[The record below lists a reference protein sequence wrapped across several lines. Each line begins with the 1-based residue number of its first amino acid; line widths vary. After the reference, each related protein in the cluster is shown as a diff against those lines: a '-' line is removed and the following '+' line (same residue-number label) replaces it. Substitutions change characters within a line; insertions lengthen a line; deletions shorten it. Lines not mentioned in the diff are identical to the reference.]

1 MGWVKNDRCSRAE
14 GPEELAPWVRKLNL
28 PVGLSRLLGHT
39 FTRDNYHTSP
49 HPRGVHPRGV
59 HPRLAGDFSV
69 RAKVT
74 LTNRTETENVGSMQ
88 ARLECSQIF
97 LPFKEFKVSTSEPSS
112 FSHMCKLIHSLGSMR
127 KARRGPSDRHAWL
140 SCLLVGEFFILQG
153 ANILKD
159 LEYLGPRI

>member
-1 MGWVKNDRCSRAE
+1 MGWVENHHCSRAE

-39 FTRDNYHTSP
+39 STGDNYHTSP
-49 HPRGVHPRGV
+49 HPRGV

-74 LTNRTETENVGSMQ
+74 LTNRTETEDVGSMQ

-97 LPFKEFKVSTSEPSS
+97 LPFKEFKV
-112 FSHMCKLIHSLGSMR
+112 
-127 KARRGPSDRHAWL
+127 
-140 SCLLVGEFFILQG
+140 
-153 ANILKD
+153 
-159 LEYLGPRI
+159 